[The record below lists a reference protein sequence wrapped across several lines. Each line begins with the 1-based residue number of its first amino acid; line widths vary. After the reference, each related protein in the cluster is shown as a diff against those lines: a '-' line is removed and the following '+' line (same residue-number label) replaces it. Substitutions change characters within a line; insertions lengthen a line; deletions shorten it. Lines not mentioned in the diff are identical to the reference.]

1 MKPMIKYRG
10 GKSKEIPHIMWHI
23 PRFTGRYVEPFIGGG
38 ALYFYLEP
46 REAIIND
53 INKQLINFYKGV
65 RNNFP
70 NLRKEL
76 DEIEALYEINR
87 RDYETLK
94 ASTPNERVEDK
105 NEVLYYLLRDM
116 FNNKVSKKYSDALL
130 YYFINKTAYSG
141 MIRYNAD
148 GDFNVPY
155 GRYKHLGTQQVSLSH
170 CELLNRT
177 EIHNVDYAK
186 IFNMCADNDFVFL
199 DPPYDCAFSDYGNAE
214 YKDGFNEDSHRRL
227 AEDFKN
233 FSCKALMVIGKTPLT
248 EELYR
253 QFIVDEYE
261 KSYAVNIRNR
271 FKSEAKHLVIANY
284 KKDWDNVQ
292 IFAPETNK
300 EHAMLETSQVMLF
313 EPKKEYRGKNRQ

>member
-1 MKPMIKYRG
+1 
-10 GKSKEIPHIMWHI
+10 MWHI
-23 PRFTGRYVEPFIGGG
+23 PRFTGRYIEPFIGGG

-65 RNNFP
+65 RNNFQK
-70 NLRKEL
+70 LRKEL
-76 DEIEALYEINR
+76 DEIETLYEINR

-94 ASTPNERVEDK
+94 AKTPDERVEDR
-105 NEVLYYLLRDM
+105 NEALYYLLRDM
-116 FNNKVSKKYSDALL
+116 FNNKVSKEYSDALL

-155 GRYKHLGTQQVSLSH
+155 GRYKHFGTQQISLSH
-170 CELLNRT
+170 CELLKRT
-177 EIHNVDYAK
+177 EIHNVDYSK

-199 DPPYDCAFSDYGNAE
+199 DPPYDCAFSDYGNVE

-300 EHAMLETSQVMLF
+300 EYAILETSQVMLF
-313 EPKKEYRGKNRQ
+313 EPKKKYSGKNR

>member
-94 ASTPNERVEDK
+94 ANTPNERVEDK

-148 GDFNVPY
+148 GDFN
-155 GRYKHLGTQQVSLSH
+155 
-170 CELLNRT
+170 
-177 EIHNVDYAK
+177 
-186 IFNMCADNDFVFL
+186 VFL

-292 IFAPETNK
+292 FFAPETNK
-300 EHAMLETSQVMLF
+300 EHAILETAQVMLF
-313 EPKKEYRGKNRQ
+313 EPKKEYRGKNK